1 MHNPLQLLKDVAE
14 DVTVSTEPWCTL
26 ADDATY
32 AAVAA
37 QLAEHL
43 TATHTEEMLLGSPDL
58 TLPERLQLQYYFN
71 TVNFAYW
78 VQADETKWHR
88 RHGGKDVDGSEAMI
102 AAMEAAGFHTKT
114 PEEILAMTTQ
124 DFAAWIGGEGT
135 LHLLSERV
143 ELLHQA
149 ARFLQEKSW
158 SVQTL
163 VASAGGDGMELLGI
177 LADTTAFA
185 DITPLGSM
193 QVPFLKR
200 AQLLTKVI
208 SDCLPAE
215 EKLRGLDQL
224 TAFSDYKVPQALEH
238 LGLLLYSAELR
249 RRMDD
254 LNIIPK
260 DSPEEGALRL
270 ATIRAVE
277 KLREVFRRTL
287 GKTLSAGEIDSVL
300 WILSQG
306 GDKRAYHRTLTTA
319 Y

>member
-14 DVTVSTEPWCTL
+14 DVTVSTEPWCAL

-37 QLAEHL
+37 QLAKYL
-43 TATHTEEMLLGSPDL
+43 TARHTEEMLLGSPEL

-88 RHGGKDVDGSEAMI
+88 LHGGKNVDGSEAMI

-124 DFAAWIGGEGT
+124 DFTAWIGGEGT
-135 LHLLSERV
+135 LHLLPQRV

-158 SVQTL
+158 TVEAL
-163 VASAGGDGMELLGI
+163 VTAAQGDAMALLQI
-177 LADTTAFA
+177 LAASPAFEDTTMVG
-185 DITPLGSM
+185 TRS
-193 QVPFLKR
+193 VPFLKR

-238 LGLLLYSAELR
+238 LGLLLYSADLR

-260 DSPEEGALRL
+260 DSPEEGAIRL

-300 WILSQG
+300 WVLAQKG
-306 GDKRAYHRTLTTA
+306 EKRAYHRTWTTA